1 MGHKESKPQIIN
13 VRGKVSH
20 RARHIELH
28 KSLDELFADY
38 ITHGSGR
45 TSDTI
50 LDLINWSYKQTDA
63 PDHDYK

>member
-1 MGHKESKPQIIN
+1 MGHKADKVTAIN

-38 ITHGSGR
+38 ITHGSGC
-45 TSDTI
+45 TSHTI
-50 LDLINWSYKQTDA
+50 LDLINWSYKQTDV
-63 PDHDYK
+63 PDHDCK